1 MYAMKKAQAHIC
13 PSFYPTDWPQW
24 VLSECFLNC
33 LNGRVSMMY
42 SSLQESQ
49 RRLIHFRSFTE
60 GSKILMTYS
69 NHIDLT
75 LC

>member
-1 MYAMKKAQAHIC
+1 MKRPRPTFC

-42 SSLQESQ
+42 SPLQESQ
-49 RRLIHFRSFTE
+49 RLFHFRSFTE